1 MVTPFCSPSSRFAL
15 AFILGGAA
23 LTLQAAPLSQP
34 VAPIHPVTDTYFG
47 TPVIDPYRWM
57 EDLKSP
63 EVQSWMKA
71 QNDYTRDYL
80 GHLPG
85 RDALIKRVESLDN
98 ASTRVGGL
106 ALYGSRYFYF
116 KMTAQDQTPK
126 VYARDGLKGE
136 ERLLAD
142 PQVLGGTGKR
152 YTIGD
157 FYPSPDGKLVAVEI
171 AAGGAEEGTLRI
183 INAANGHPLADSI
196 DRIWGARAE
205 RFAAQQGA

>member
-1 MVTPFCSPSSRFAL
+1 MAIPFCISSPRLAL
-15 AFILGGAA
+15 AVFFGGAA

-34 VAPIHPVTDTYFG
+34 VAPVRPVTDTYFG
-47 TPVIDPYRWM
+47 TPVVDPYRWM

-98 ASTRVGGL
+98 AATRVGGL
-106 ALYGSRYFYF
+106 SLFGSRYFYY
-116 KMTAQDQTPK
+116 KMTPKDQTPK
-126 VYARDGLKGE
+126 LYARDGLKGE

-152 YTIGD
+152 YTIGE

-171 AAGGAEEGTLRI
+171 AAGGSE
-183 INAANGHPLADSI
+183 
-196 DRIWGARAE
+196 
-205 RFAAQQGA
+205 